1 MDNNQ
6 VLAAISKA
14 YPQAV
19 TSSDQPFG
27 QLHLT
32 VDVQGDDLLSFM
44 RFLRDDHALRYTLL
58 SDVTAVDWDP
68 RDPRFD
74 LIYIL
79 FSVHNEHRLVVHL
92 PLPEGASVPTLSEIW
107 HSANWGEREVYDL
120 MGITF
125 DNHPDLRRILT
136 WDSFEGHPL
145 RKDFPLHGHYDV
157 DDFDFRTLEVN
168 SAFDREPDQSCQIPN
183 ALE

>member
-6 VLAAISKA
+6 ALTAITQA

-19 TSSDQPFG
+19 AASKQPNG
-27 QLHLT
+27 QLHIT
-32 VDVQGDDLLSFM
+32 ANISGDDFLSFM
-44 RFLRDDHALRYTLL
+44 RFLRDDATLSYTLL
-58 SDVTAVDWDP
+58 SDVTAVDWTP
-68 RDPRFD
+68 NTPRFD
-74 LIYIL
+74 VIYIL
-79 FSVHNEHRLVVHL
+79 YSVRNEHRLIVHL
-92 PLPEGASVPTLSEIW
+92 PTSEESSLPSVSGIW

-120 MGITF
+120 MGIFF

-145 RKDFPLHGHYDV
+145 RKDFPLHGNYDV
-157 DDFDFRTLEVN
+157 DDFDFLTLEVN
-168 SAFDREPDQSCQIPN
+168 SAFSSESDQPCQIPN

>member
-14 YPQAV
+14 FPQV
-19 TSSDQPFG
+19 VDSSDQPCG
-27 QLHLT
+27 QLHIT
-32 VDVQGDDLLSFM
+32 LSAGGEDFLSVM
-44 RFLRDDHALRYTLL
+44 RFLRDQEHLQYTLL
-58 SDVTAVDWDP
+58 SDVTAIDWSP
-68 RDPRFD
+68 QTPRFD

-92 PLPEGASVPTLSEIW
+92 PWPEGKPAPSVSAIW

-120 MGITF
+120 MGIGF
-125 DNHPDLRRILT
+125 SNHPDLRRILT

-145 RKDFPLHGHYDV
+145 RKDFPLHGNYDV
-157 DDFDFRTLEVN
+157 DDFDFQTLEVN
-168 SAFDREPDQSCQIPN
+168 SAFSLDLNQPCQIPN

>member
-6 VLAAISKA
+6 VLTVISKA
-14 YPQAV
+14 FPQAV
-19 TSSDQPFG
+19 AASDQPFG

-32 VDVQGDDLLSFM
+32 LNIQGEDLLSFM
-44 RFLRDDHALRYTLL
+44 RFLRDEQSLGYTLL
-58 SDVTAVDWDP
+58 SDVTAVDWP
-68 RDPRFD
+68 NRDPRFN
-74 LIYIL
+74 LVYVL
-79 FSVHNEHRLVVHL
+79 FSVQHEHRLVVHL
-92 PLPEGASVPTLSEIW
+92 PVAEGTSVPTVSTIW
-107 HSANWGEREVYDL
+107 HSANWAEREVYDL

-157 DDFDFRTLEVN
+157 DDFDFLTLEVN
-168 SAFDREPDQSCQIPN
+168 SAFSRESDQSCQIPN